1 MENQI
6 QQKLPSDQELEE
18 LFSKELDPKKFQS
31 AIQVTKIGKGAFGT
45 VFSAYLTEKKKIAM
59 KVVSRNSETDKHVFT
74 KDDMIE
80 IEILKQIKN
89 PYLNGMI
96 DYYFQKTTVQ
106 GIETQEL
113 VILQP
118 LAKQDLGKFVEENFT
133 IESEKMPEDLLL
145 EFFAQ
150 ILFGLKF
157 LHDEKIVHRDISPN
171 NILVFEESSQAFYN
185 KKSYTSK
192 LADFGCAKSLS
203 KYSKQMDT
211 VKGKD
216 RYMAPEVGKGEYTY
230 SVDIYSLGMTIFDII
245 TGKNLN
251 TVEIQSKSVNT
262 DGYSQD
268 LIQLLYKMCSSAPEE
283 RPTVDQLIGNA
294 LIKRTN
300 TYRKEKLNQFL
311 EMPLSVIDSPIDKLI
326 NQVNQILKF
335 KKTTVEDL
343 KNNLPQQ
350 RFIDIQGK
358 RLLHNNMNDIAQQL
372 CEFREVYDR
381 MSLYDVKTSR
391 QHEFEMGKLNPLDI
405 TKFMTKKEQK
415 SYFYYWNEEQ
425 KCQLLKSEAEQL
437 KQISRKIINEEIVQG
452 LFNNDGKMIYGR
464 IISPMSI
471 TVGAISE
478 TGKPQGEYYAYGIN
492 ENGDLYYEE
501 GDQKENIKL
510 VSNGEFRIYN
520 PASDMITVF
529 YKNGDVY
536 HGLQYTGQGKIK
548 YANGDSYEGEFIYLI
563 QHGKGVYTFQNGT
576 QEDREYDDGELK
588 EPTLINS

>member
-1 MENQI
+1 M
-6 QQKLPSDQELEE
+6 PSDQELEE
-18 LFSKELDPKKFQS
+18 LLNKELDPKKFQS

-391 QHEFEMGKLNPLDI
+391 QHEFEMGKLNPLDMI
-405 TKFMTKKEQK
+405 KFMPKNEQQLK
-415 SYFYYWNEEQ
+415 YQYKNEEK
-425 KCQLLKSEAEQL
+425 KCYEWKSQAQQLEQINFSY
-437 KQISRKIINEEIVQG
+437 QFQRIIRKEEIVQG
-452 LFNNDGKMIYGR
+452 LFNDGKMIYGR

-471 TVGAISE
+471 TVGEISE
-478 TGKPQGEYYAYGIN
+478 TGNPQGEYYAYGIN

-501 GDQKENIKL
+501 GDQKESIKL

-520 PASDMITVF
+520 PASDIITVF

-536 HGLQYTGQGKIK
+536 HGLQYTGEGEIK
-548 YANGDSYEGEFIYLI
+548 YANGDTYKGEFIYLI
-563 QHGKGVYTFQNGT
+563 QHGKGVHTFQNGT
-576 QEDREYDDGELK
+576 QENREYDDGELK
-588 EPTLINS
+588 ESILINS